1 METNKNTREN
11 GKSLKKKRKTK
22 WKIWT
27 IRERV
32 KVICWKL
39 YKKKQERKSRSNKR
53 AVCVHPDLR
62 LPLPWLHQTHTQCK
76 QLISFSL
83 TTMPH
88 MCHMRL
94 PCYVNITSFHM
105 MGDITLIV
113 IPGTTSAAR
122 LLRNPWLGSRMCCH
136 LHMTRRISEML
147 TAINFCDMQ
156 KMSF

>member
-1 METNKNTREN
+1 METNKNTRKN
-11 GKSLKKKRKTK
+11 GNSLKKRKTK
-22 WKIWT
+22 WKMLT
-27 IRERV
+27 IRERD
-32 KVICWKL
+32 KGICF
-39 YKKKQERKSRSNKR
+39 EIKSRSTKR

-62 LPLPWLHQTHTQCK
+62 PPLPWLHQTHTQCK

-83 TTMPH
+83 TTMPR

-113 IPGTTSAAR
+113 IPGATSAAR
-122 LLRNPWLGSRMCCH
+122 LLRNPWLGSRMRCR

-147 TAINFCDMQ
+147 TAVKFCDML